1 MWRDARNSSF
11 PLSIN
16 RFSLSTAFTFE
27 GFVECYF
34 LQHFI
39 CFIDLYHR
47 ADLYLFCIALE
58 DALGTI
64 ISLPCVIAAGTD
76 PRCRSGPLVLGTRGS
91 CLAAALGLPQEM
103 PLLSKQGLCLEDV
116 AFTAGQV
123 VVISGEKHSCSMCL
137 GSYCLFSP
145 FLHFKLFY
153 LIRGISSYYSRRSL
167 K

>member
-1 MWRDARNSSF
+1 MLF
-11 PLSIN
+11 L
-16 RFSLSTAFTFE
+16 TAFYMFHRPVPSCRPVFILHCL
-27 GFVECYF
+27 GRCFGHYYF
-34 LQHFI
+34 SKYQ
-39 CFIDLYHR
+39 CN
-47 ADLYLFCIALE
+47 A
-58 DALGTI
+58 
-64 ISLPCVIAAGTD
+64 LPCVIAAGTD
-76 PRCRSGPLVLGTRGS
+76 TRCRSGPLVLGTRGS

-116 AFTAGQV
+116 AFTAGRV

-153 LIRGISSYYSRRSL
+153 LIRGISSYYSRWSL